1 MIRTERLLLRQWR
14 VEDRAPFARMGQDPE
29 VMEFFPSQL
38 TREES
43 DALADRA
50 EAFIAQNGFGMW
62 AVEILEGA
70 SFAGFIGLNKPLF
83 EAHFTPCVEIGWRLA
98 RPFWRYG
105 YATEGAAAAL
115 EFGFTKLGLE
125 EIVSFAVSTNVRSVA
140 VMRRIGMKFSG
151 EFDHP
156 AFEEGHR
163 HRRHVLYRIGKTGWR
178 SGDKTGATPLSPVA
192 A

>member
-14 VEDRAPFARMGQDPE
+14 AEDRAPFARMGQDTE
-29 VMEFFPSQL
+29 VMEFFPSLL

-43 DALADRA
+43 DAGADRA
-50 EAFIAQNGFGMW
+50 QAYIAANGFGFW
-62 AVEILEGA
+62 AVEIPEEA
-70 SFAGFIGLNKPLF
+70 PFAGFIGLNSPRF
-83 EAHFTPCVEIGWRLA
+83 EAHFTPCIEIGWRLA
-98 RPFWRYG
+98 RPFWGRG

-115 EFGFTKLGLE
+115 EFGFTELGLE
-125 EIVSFAVSTNVRSVA
+125 EIVSFAVSTNVRSVG

-163 HRRHVLYRIGKTGWR
+163 HRQHVLYRIGKTDWR
-178 SGDKTGATPLSPVA
+178 LSDKTGAIPLSPVA